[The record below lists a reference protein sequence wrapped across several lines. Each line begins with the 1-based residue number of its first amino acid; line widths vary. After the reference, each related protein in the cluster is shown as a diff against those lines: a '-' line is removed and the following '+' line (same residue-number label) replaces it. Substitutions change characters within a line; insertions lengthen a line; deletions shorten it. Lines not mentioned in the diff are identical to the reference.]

1 MILNNWANLCISLIV
16 QLLSKEDAVS
26 KKCVL
31 ELRLTFVGHSGYAG
45 SRDVGQV
52 LWAAECVRL
61 AIAEP
66 LNILLIRRGSLHS
79 CLPHSV
85 SS

>member
-1 MILNNWANLCISLIV
+1 MILNNWANLCI
-16 QLLSKEDAVS
+16 LLSVELLSMEGAVS
-26 KKCVL
+26 EKCVL

-45 SRDVGQV
+45 SRDVGEV
-52 LWAAECVRL
+52 IWAAECVRL

-66 LNILLIRRGSLHS
+66 LNTLLIRRGSLHS
-79 CLPHSV
+79 CLPHSI